1 VVESVNL
8 LMSGDTNVLRAD
20 VSGQVMMKCM
30 LSGMP
35 ECKFGMND
43 KIVLDKESRQGAPKR
58 RGNGIEIDGKSL
70 PKLMFMYLS
79 KLKKLQKKKKKKKKS
94 RDYRCVLVHF
104 SLKNEGTRA

>member
-1 VVESVNL
+1 MVESVNL

-43 KIVLDKESRQGAPKR
+43 KVVLDKESRQGTTKR
-58 RGNGIEIDGKSL
+58 RGNGIEIDGEFAPIFL
-70 PKLMFMYLS
+70 CFI
-79 KLKKLQKKKKKKKKS
+79 
-94 RDYRCVLVHF
+94 F
-104 SLKNEGTRA
+104 